1 VKPALQLRLGQQLKL
16 TPQLQNAIRLLSL
29 SSIELEKELISAVES
44 NPLLTRSDSLES
56 QAAEAAEAADAPN
69 DSTSDEP
76 SPEIIEQETW
86 SISAM
91 DMPSS
96 GRTNSTQY
104 DLSDTNREFADT
116 DQDDLKSSLLWQLN
130 LSNLSQQD
138 SMIACAL
145 IDAVSDDGLMI
156 ESLDTIQESL
166 RPDLD
171 AEMDDIEAILHHVQ
185 QFEPAGVCARSI
197 QESLSLQLSSK
208 PPYTPGL
215 WVAKQIVEKHLE
227 LLAEQKIPQLKR
239 ALEVDQSQLELAVE
253 LLRSLDARPGSANHN
268 QRTEYVAPEVIV
280 RKVNDQWQVTLA
292 RNPTAS
298 LSINEVYVQM
308 ISKASKEDTAYLK
321 EQLQEARWLIKS
333 LETRDQ
339 TLMTVAR
346 AIVTR
351 QTGFF
356 EQGPSALRP
365 MIMKDIAEL
374 TELHESTIS
383 RISNR
388 KYMLTPHG
396 VLQLKYFFSSS
407 LSTTDGDGSSS
418 TAVQE
423 RIRQLISEEPPRK
436 PLSDNKL
443 GLLLKAEGIQVARRT
458 VTKYREALKIPS
470 SPQRKRLI

>member
-1 VKPALQLRLGQQLKL
+1 MKPALQLRLGQQLKL

-56 QAAEAAEAADAPN
+56 QAAEQNNDVESTTAEH
-69 DSTSDEP
+69 SDEP
-76 SPEIIEQETW
+76 TRELIEQETW
-86 SISAM
+86 TDTPM
-91 DMPSS
+91 DMPTS

-104 DLSDTNREFADT
+104 DLSDLNREYADT
-116 DQDDLKSSLLWQLN
+116 DQDDLKSTLLWQLH
-130 LSNLSQQD
+130 LSKLSERD
-138 SMIACAL
+138 AMIACAL
-145 IDAVSDDGLMI
+145 IDAVSDDGLMT
-156 ESLDTIQESL
+156 ESLETIQDSL

-171 AEMDDIEAILHHVQ
+171 AELDEIEAILHHLQ
-185 QFEPAGVCARSI
+185 QFEPAGVCARNV
-197 QESLSLQLSSK
+197 QESLRLQLDSK

-215 WVAKQIVEKHLE
+215 WVARQIVESHLE

-239 ALEVDQSQLELAVE
+239 ALEVEQSQLELAVE
-253 LLRSLDARPGSANHN
+253 LLRSLNARPGSASDN
-268 QRTEYVAPEVIV
+268 QRTEYIEPEVIV
-280 RKVNDQWQVTLA
+280 SKDNDEWQVTLA

-308 ISKASKEDTAYLK
+308 ISKASKEDSAYLK

-356 EQGPSALRP
+356 EHGPSALRP
-365 MIMKDIAEL
+365 MIMKDIAEQ

-396 VLQLKYFFSSS
+396 VLQFKYFFSSS

-423 RIRQLISEEPPRK
+423 RIRQLISEEPPHK

-443 GLLLKAEGIQVARRT
+443 GQLLKAEGVQVARRT
-458 VTKYREALKIPS
+458 VTKYREAMNIPS